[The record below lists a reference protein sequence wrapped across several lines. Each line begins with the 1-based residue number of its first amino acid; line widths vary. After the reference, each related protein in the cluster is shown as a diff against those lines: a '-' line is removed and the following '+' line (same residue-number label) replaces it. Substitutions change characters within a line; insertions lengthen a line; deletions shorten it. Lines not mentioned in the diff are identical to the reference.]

1 MAAPTTRWVCH
12 PAGFM
17 ALDPASRLTI
27 RYEPRKGTLVIRG
40 ADVDVLS
47 EGGVDRPQFLS
58 VVALRSR
65 AVSWRVHYQWALANF
80 DAQTPEEEI
89 AALSL
94 IQRIADYGPDDAVV
108 IDLGMATE
116 EAYVVRYYD
125 LEAEITISRSSD
137 EVFVTRISR
146 RP

>member
-1 MAAPTTRWVCH
+1 M
-12 PAGFM
+12 
-17 ALDPASRLTI
+17 
-27 RYEPRKGTLVIRG
+27 
-40 ADVDVLS
+40 
-47 EGGVDRPQFLS
+47 
-58 VVALRSR
+58 
-65 AVSWRVHYQWALANF
+65 
-80 DAQTPEEEI
+80 
-89 AALSL
+89 
-94 IQRIADYGPDDAVV
+94 V